1 MAVGQQAAAE
11 AAKSSLSIFCVTL
24 LLISTQLL
32 IQSPTVLAAPPAL
45 VSSQQSIKEEK
56 VVINNINSRKMHGGL
71 KDNKGS
77 RSAPDGCGALEA
89 VGPGDAYKRVRLGN
103 PYTKGPGIHRGPCP
117 PGSRPRHP
125 GIHP

>member
-45 VSSQQSIKEEK
+45 VSSQQSIKK
-56 VVINNINSRKMHGGL
+56 VVFDNINSRKMHGGL

-89 VGPGDAYKRVRLGN
+89 VGHGDAYNRARLGN
-103 PYTKGPGIHRGPCP
+103 PSTNAPGIRRGPCP
-117 PGSRPRHP
+117 PGSKPRHP
-125 GIHP
+125 RMHP

>member
-45 VSSQQSIKEEK
+45 VSSQQSIKEK
-56 VVINNINSRKMHGGL
+56 VVFDNINSRKMHGGL

-89 VGPGDAYKRVRLGN
+89 VGHGDAYNRARLGN
-103 PYTKGPGIHRGPCP
+103 PSTNAPGIRRGPCP
-117 PGSRPRHP
+117 PGSKPRHP
-125 GIHP
+125 RMHP

>member
-1 MAVGQQAAAE
+1 MAVGQQAAAG

-56 VVINNINSRKMHGGL
+56 VVIDNINSRKMHGGL
-71 KDNKGS
+71 KDNKGT
-77 RSAPDGCGALEA
+77 RSTSDGCGALDA
-89 VGPGDAYKRVRLGN
+89 IGPGDANDRARLGN
-103 PYTKGPGIHRGPCP
+103 PYIGGPGIHRGPCL
-117 PGSRPRHP
+117 PGRGHKNRR
-125 GIHP
+125 IHP

>member
-45 VSSQQSIKEEK
+45 VSSQQSISSHFGIQVKKEG
-56 VVINNINSRKMHGGL
+56 RHRQHYAL
-71 KDNKGS
+71 KDNEGTC
-77 RSAPDGCGALEA
+77 SASNGCGALDTL
-89 VGPGDAYKRVRLGN
+89 GPGKSYNEGRKRVC
-103 PYTKGPGIHRGPCP
+103 CP
-117 PGSRPRHP
+117 SNNEQRHP
-125 GIHP
+125 